1 MLQRKLIT
9 TDYSTNC
16 IKFENMDKDQQISG
30 IKIKQV
36 FLLAIIITM
45 VGLICFHLAL
55 FIPSVLGAITIYVV
69 CRKYNFYLQEE
80 RKWKPW
86 AAALVLML
94 VSLIVIVLPIYFI
107 ADLLIEK
114 VGNAQAYMAKFN
126 VFIDKIHDFVYSKTK
141 FDILSKDNM
150 NKLKTTAGRFSTSA
164 LSGTVNTL
172 TVIMSMYFILYFM
185 FEKPR
190 LFERILGSAAPLK
203 RSNISLIGEKMR
215 KLIMANAIGIPVVA
229 LGQGIIALIG
239 YFIFGAPS
247 PVLLF
252 ALTAAAS
259 MIPVVGAAI
268 IYVPICIF
276 MIAEGNTGA
285 GLGLGAYCVIVV
297 GITDNLLRFTLLKKL
312 EDIHPLNTVFGI
324 IMGMN
329 LFGFMGL
336 VFGPI
341 MVSLTLLLIQ
351 VYRNEFSEDD
361 TKEIM
366 LSDKDKGEE
375 LEKKIDLIV

>member
-1 MLQRKLIT
+1 MLNK
-9 TDYSTNC
+9 
-16 IKFENMDKDQQISG
+16 ENQISST
-30 IKIKQV
+30 KIKQV
-36 FLLAIIITM
+36 SLLAIIL
-45 VGLICFHLAL
+45 VLAGLICYNLAL

-86 AAALVLML
+86 ASALVLML
-94 VSLIVIVLPIYFI
+94 ASLIIIILPIYFI
-107 ADLLIEK
+107 ADLLLEK
-114 VGNAQAYMAKFN
+114 LGNAQIYMNKFN
-126 VFIDKIHDFVYSKTK
+126 VFIDKIHSFIYAKTN
-141 FDILSKDNM
+141 FDILSKENM
-150 NKLKTTAGRFSTSA
+150 NKLKEFAGKYSTSA
-164 LSGTVNTL
+164 VSGTFNTL

-185 FEKPR
+185 FERPR
-190 LFERILGSAAPLK
+190 FFERILASAAPLK
-203 RSNISLIGEKMR
+203 RSNVAMIGEKMR

-229 LGQGIIALIG
+229 LGQGLVAIIG

-247 PVLLF
+247 PILLF
-252 ALTAAAS
+252 ALTAATS
-259 MIPVVGAAI
+259 MIPIVGAAI

-285 GLGLGAYCVIVV
+285 GLGLAAYCLVIV
-297 GITDNLLRFTLLKKL
+297 GLTDNVLRFTLLKKL

-341 MVSLTLLLIQ
+341 LVSFTLLLIQ
-351 VYRNEFSEDD
+351 VYGNEFSDD
-361 TKEIM
+361 EVPELE
-366 LSDKDKGEE
+366 LSDKDKG
-375 LEKKIDLIV
+375 LEDKIDLIL

>member
-1 MLQRKLIT
+1 MNK
-9 TDYSTNC
+9 N
-16 IKFENMDKDQQISG
+16 EQISSV
-30 IKIKQV
+30 KIKQV
-36 FLLAIIITM
+36 FLLAIILILAA
-45 VGLICFHLAL
+45 LICYNLAL

-80 RKWKPW
+80 KKWKPW
-86 AAALVLML
+86 LASLTLMFA
-94 VSLIVIVLPIYFI
+94 SLIILILPIYFI
-107 ADLLIEK
+107 GDLLIEK
-114 VGNAQAYMAKFN
+114 LGNAQAYMDKFN
-126 VFIDKIHDFVYSKTK
+126 VFLEKIHTYIFDKVG
-141 FDILSKDNM
+141 FDILSKENM
-150 NKLKTTAGRFSTSA
+150 DKLKSSVGQFSTKA

-172 TVIMSMYFILYFM
+172 TVVMSVYFILYFM
-185 FEKPR
+185 LAKPR
-190 LFERILGSAAPLK
+190 LFERILSSSAPLK
-203 RSNISLIGEKMR
+203 RSNVSMIGEKMR

-229 LGQGIIALIG
+229 LGQGVVALVG

-247 PVLLF
+247 AVLLF

-268 IYVPICIF
+268 VYVPVCVY

-285 GLGLGAYCVIVV
+285 GLGLAAYCLIVV
-297 GITDNLLRFTLLKKL
+297 GLTDNVLRFTLLKKL

-341 MVSLTLLLIQ
+341 LISLTLLLIQ
-351 VYRNEFSEDD
+351 VYRNEFSDDD
-361 TKEIM
+361 TP
-366 LSDKDKGEE
+366 E
-375 LEKKIDLIV
+375 LKLPGNDNTLEDKIDLMV

>member
-1 MLQRKLIT
+1 MNK
-9 TDYSTNC
+9 N
-16 IKFENMDKDQQISG
+16 EQISS

-36 FLLAIIITM
+36 ALLAIILILA
-45 VGLICFHLAL
+45 GLICFNLAL

-80 RKWKPW
+80 KKWKPW
-86 AAALVLML
+86 ASALALMFA
-94 VSLIVIVLPIYFI
+94 SLIVLILPIYFI
-107 ADLLIEK
+107 GDLLIEK
-114 VGNAQAYMAKFN
+114 LGNAQAYMDKFN
-126 VFIDKIHDFVYSKTK
+126 IFLEKIHTYIYSKIG
-141 FDILSKDNM
+141 FDILSKENM
-150 NKLKTTAGRFSTSA
+150 DKLKNNVGQFSTKA
-164 LSGTVNTL
+164 LSGTFNTL
-172 TVIMSMYFILYFM
+172 TVVLSMYFMLYFM
-185 FEKPR
+185 LEKPR
-190 LFERILGSAAPLK
+190 FFERILSSSAPLK
-203 RSNISLIGEKMR
+203 RSNVSLIGEKMR

-229 LGQGIIALIG
+229 LGQGIVALVG

-268 IYVPICIF
+268 IYVPICIY
-276 MIAEGNTGA
+276 MIAEGDTGT
-285 GLGLGAYCVIVV
+285 GLGLAAYCMIVV
-297 GITDNLLRFTLLKKL
+297 GLTDNVLRFTLLKKL

-341 MVSLTLLLIQ
+341 LISLTLLLIQ
-351 VYRNEFSEDD
+351 VYRNEFSDDD
-361 TKEIM
+361 TPDLK
-366 LSDKDKGEE
+366 LPDKDDE
-375 LEKKIDLIV
+375 LEEKINLIV

>member
-1 MLQRKLIT
+1 MNK
-9 TDYSTNC
+9 
-16 IKFENMDKDQQISG
+16 EEQISS

-36 FLLAIIITM
+36 ALLAIILIM
-45 VGLICFHLAL
+45 AGLICFNLAL

-80 RKWKPW
+80 KKWKPW
-86 AAALVLML
+86 LAALVLMFA
-94 VSLIVIVLPIYFI
+94 SLIILILPIYFI
-107 ADLLIEK
+107 GDLLIEK
-114 VGNAQAYMAKFN
+114 FGNAQVYMNKFN
-126 VFIDKIHDFVYSKTK
+126 VFLEKIHTYIYSKTK
-141 FDILSKDNM
+141 FDILSKENM
-150 NKLKTTAGRFSTSA
+150 SKLKNSVGQFSTKA

-185 FEKPR
+185 LEKPR
-190 LFERILGSAAPLK
+190 FFERILSSSAPLK
-203 RSNISLIGEKMR
+203 RSNVSMIGEKMR
-215 KLIMANAIGIPVVA
+215 KLIMANAIGLPVVA
-229 LGQGIIALIG
+229 LGQGIVALIG

-247 PVLLF
+247 PILLF

-268 IYVPICIF
+268 VYVPVCIF

-285 GLGLGAYCVIVV
+285 GLGLAAYCVIVV
-297 GITDNLLRFTLLKKL
+297 GVTDNLLRFTLLKKL

-336 VFGPI
+336 IFGPI

-361 TKEIM
+361 IPELK
-366 LSDKDKGEE
+366 LSDKDET
-375 LEKKIDLIV
+375 LEKKIDLIL